1 MEESTTYFGTFFLFC
16 CNLKIK
22 NILLYTTYHHIDI
35 LRLSCLWVF
44 HSLVTIFTKKSGTLS
59 SKIGEEKILSKSVS
73 CYFQTNIKN

>member
-44 HSLVTIFTKKSGTLS
+44 HSLVTIFTKKSGS
-59 SKIGEEKILSKSVS
+59 FREEKICQNPFHAILRLKL
-73 CYFQTNIKN
+73 KNK